1 MDSCFFLLK
10 VVITL
15 TLRIGIVIFVC
26 YITMLL
32 LLFLEVILLRWLQPM
47 LLLAIVIDA

>member
-32 LLFLEVILLRWLQPM
+32 LLFLEVILLRWVQPV
-47 LLLAIVIDA
+47 LLSIVIDV

>member
-15 TLRIGIVIFVC
+15 TLRKGNVIFVC

-32 LLFLEVILLRWLQPM
+32 LLFLEVILLRWVQPV
-47 LLLAIVIDA
+47 LLSIVIDV